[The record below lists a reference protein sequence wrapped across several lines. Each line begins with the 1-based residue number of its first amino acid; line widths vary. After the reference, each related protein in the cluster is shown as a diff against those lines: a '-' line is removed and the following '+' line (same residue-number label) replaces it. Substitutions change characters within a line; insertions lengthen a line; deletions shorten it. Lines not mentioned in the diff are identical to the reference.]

1 VLIEFVGE
9 PVGKI
14 VLNNSGTHQNVLGFC
29 FKVLKLNG
37 KVPLLF

>member
-1 VLIEFVGE
+1 VPIEVVRE

-14 VLNNSGTHQNVLGFC
+14 VLKNSGAHQNVL
-29 FKVLKLNG
+29 VLFQVLRLNG

>member
-1 VLIEFVGE
+1 VPIEVVRE

-14 VLNNSGTHQNVLGFC
+14 VLTILEHIITFWFC